1 MPYIGNT
8 PADKFLTLAK
18 QNFSTSATTSYTL
31 DSAVSSTQNIA
42 LFINN
47 VRQSPVDA
55 YSVSGTALTLTSA
68 TAGTDEM
75 YCVYLGKTVGTVSPS
90 SDSVTTA
97 MLQANVVTGAKL
109 NTDVIS
115 AQTALG
121 ATPAD
126 TDELLVSDAGVL
138 KKVDYSYLKGGANT
152 PNFHAKTSS
161 QSISASTNTTVIF
174 SAEDFDTANLYN
186 TSDGKF
192 TVTSDYTGKYFF
204 YAAVKY
210 ASSSI
215 SRNDITIRKNGTAVL
230 RTEFGNSTSYP
241 TVLVSGMVNLSSA
254 SDYVTVVV
262 NQNDGTKSLSG
273 ESEGNF
279 FGGYK
284 IIE

>member
-1 MPYIGNT
+1 MSLLNVNKID
-8 PADKFLTLAK
+8 PATGTGLELGSSGDTITIP
-18 QNFSTSATTSYTL
+18 SGATI
-31 DSAVSSTQNIA
+31 VN
-42 LFINN
+42 
-47 VRQSPVDA
+47 
-55 YSVSGTALTLTSA
+55 SGTATNF
-68 TAGTDEM
+68 GE
-75 YCVYLGKTVGTVSPS
+75 
-90 SDSVTTA
+90 
-97 MLQANVVTGAKL
+97 
-109 NTDVIS
+109 
-115 AQTALG
+115 
-121 ATPAD
+121 
-126 TDELLVSDAGVL
+126 
-138 KKVDYSYLKGGANT
+138 ANT

-174 SAEDFDTANLYN
+174 SAEDFDTASLYN

-192 TVTSDYTGKYFF
+192 TVTADYTGKYFF

-215 SRNDITIRKNGTAVL
+215 SRNDITINKNGSAVL

-279 FGGYK
+279 FGGFRVTS
-284 IIE
+284 

>member
-1 MPYIGNT
+1 MSKIQVDTIDTRSGTSTMQIGSTNT
-8 PADKFLTLAK
+8 TTITLG
-18 QNFSTSATTSYTL
+18 
-31 DSAVSSTQNIA
+31 
-42 LFINN
+42 
-47 VRQSPVDA
+47 
-55 YSVSGTALTLTSA
+55 VSGDTINVPSGVTIAN
-68 TAGTDEM
+68 AGT
-75 YCVYLGKTVGTVSPS
+75 
-90 SDSVTTA
+90 A
-97 MLQANVVTGAKL
+97 TGFGE
-109 NTDVIS
+109 S
-115 AQTALG
+115 
-121 ATPAD
+121 
-126 TDELLVSDAGVL
+126 
-138 KKVDYSYLKGGANT
+138 NT

-279 FGGYK
+279 FGGFRVTS
-284 IIE
+284 